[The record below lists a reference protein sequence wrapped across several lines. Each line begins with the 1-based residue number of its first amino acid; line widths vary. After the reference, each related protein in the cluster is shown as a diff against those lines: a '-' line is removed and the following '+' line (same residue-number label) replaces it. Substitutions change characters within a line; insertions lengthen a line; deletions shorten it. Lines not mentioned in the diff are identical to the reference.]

1 MSSEMVFKE
10 ARALPLAE
18 QIELCRNLWDGI
30 LESKE
35 LTPGEAELIDR
46 RLQDH
51 LENPDDVVS
60 WEEVKAKLDAQYCRG
75 NATSSFVAFR
85 KRSLTIPLPIT
96 KASAK
101 AWGGNF
107 ARALSNSFNVWLAIP
122 NVVP

>member
-30 LESKE
+30 AGSHE

-51 LENPDDVVS
+51 FDNPDDVVS
-60 WEEVKAKLDAQYCRG
+60 LAEVKAKLDAKY
-75 NATSSFVAFR
+75 R
-85 KRSLTIPLPIT
+85 K
-96 KASAK
+96 
-101 AWGGNF
+101 
-107 ARALSNSFNVWLAIP
+107 
-122 NVVP
+122 